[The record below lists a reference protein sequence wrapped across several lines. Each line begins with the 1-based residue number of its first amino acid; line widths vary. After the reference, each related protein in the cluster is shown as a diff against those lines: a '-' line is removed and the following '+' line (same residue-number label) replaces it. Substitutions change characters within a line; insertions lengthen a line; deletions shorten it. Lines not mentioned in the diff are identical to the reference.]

1 MKTNGYIYFAIICIL
16 PLTVTAL
23 IFTNNIVEVQSGWK
37 KNFYLH
43 HLNNYYKIFNT
54 EDYVTDNQRKI
65 DILHYDLF
73 FDLFP
78 DQKKFDASAVIKGL
92 VKEEGLKSIEL
103 NFYDNFEIS
112 EIKLNGIKSEYINED
127 KLLAI
132 NSEDSVPLD
141 TFELEVT
148 YSGTPKKAGIEGFVF
163 GKINGTSLVYNLS
176 EPSYASSWYPCN
188 DFPSDKALL
197 DIRIKND
204 SSQVSISNGLLIG
217 TEDDGDRRTYH
228 WKTNYPISSYLI
240 AIYSSSYRHFS
251 DKYISIDEQD
261 TMAIDYYVLKNNL
274 EGAETD
280 FQEHPEMLRFF
291 AETFGEYPFIKEKY
305 GVAEFLWQVGAM
317 EHQTITGVA
326 SNIIGGKNFFLDIY
340 IHELAHHW
348 WGDAVGPK
356 TWNDIWLNEG
366 FSTYSEAL
374 YFEFK
379 SGKSALRSSM
389 LSKSK
394 GNYSVELGNPG
405 SFLFSETVYNKGAWV
420 LHMLRWELGDKTF
433 FKVLRGY
440 YDKFKY
446 SNASTEDFKNICES
460 ISGVNLTKFFDQWLN
475 GTGKIELIYNWTTE
489 KIARNYE
496 TIITLEQIQ
505 DGYDTYFF
513 NLGVNFKYDNDELET
528 FRFNIESRIAELT
541 VRSKNKPVEI
551 KLDPNDWLLMTE
563 PELVEN

>member
-1 MKTNGYIYFAIICIL
+1 MKLKNYLYYIFILII
-16 PLTVTAL
+16 PLTVYAF
-23 IFTNNIVEVQSGWK
+23 IFTNKFADVQSELK
-37 KNFYLH
+37 KAFYLNH
-43 HLNNYYKIFNT
+43 FENYNNIFIT
-54 EDYVTDNQRKI
+54 EDYITENQRMI

-78 DQKKFDASAVIKGL
+78 DEKEFDASAVITGV
-92 VKEEGLKSIEL
+92 VKEEGLDKIEL
-103 NFYDNFEIS
+103 NFYDNFKIS
-112 EIKLNGIKSEYINED
+112 EVKLNGIKSEYINED

-132 NSEDSVPLD
+132 NSDNSFPLD

-148 YSGTPKKAGIEGFVF
+148 YSGTPKKAGLEGFVF
-163 GKINGTSLVYNLS
+163 GKINGISLVYNLS
-176 EPSYASSWYPCN
+176 EPAYASSWFPCN

-217 TEDDGDRRTYH
+217 TKDDDERRTYH
-228 WKTNYPISSYLI
+228 WKTNYPISTYLV

-261 TMAIDYYVLKNNL
+261 TMAIDYYVLQNNV
-274 EGAETD
+274 EDAETD

-305 GVAEFLWQVGAM
+305 GVAEFLWQLGAM

-348 WGDAVGPK
+348 WGNAVGPK
-356 TWNDIWLNEG
+356 SWNDIWLNEG

-374 YFEFK
+374 YYEFK

-389 LSKSK
+389 LSKSL
-394 GNYSVELGNPG
+394 GSYSIELGNPG

-433 FKVLRGY
+433 FKVLREY
-440 YDKFKY
+440 YEKFKY
-446 SNASTEDFKNICES
+446 SNASTEDFKTVCES
-460 ISGVNLTKFFDQWLN
+460 ISGINLTKFFDQWLK
-475 GTGKIELIYNWTTE
+475 GTGKIELVYNWSTQ
-489 KIARNYE
+489 KINNDYE
-496 TIITLEQIQ
+496 TIITLEQAQ
-505 DGYDTYFF
+505 DGYDEYFF
-513 NLGVNFKYDNDELET
+513 HLGMNLKYDNDELES
-528 FRFNIESRIAELT
+528 FKSNIDSRTTELT
-541 VRSKNKPVEI
+541 IRSKNKPVGI
-551 KLDPNDWLLMTE
+551 ILDPNDWLLMAK

>member
-1 MKTNGYIYFAIICIL
+1 MKIKYYIFFASIFIL
-16 PLTVTAL
+16 PVTITAF
-23 IFTNNIVEVQSGWK
+23 IFTDNIVEVQTGWK
-37 KNFYLH
+37 KQLYLH
-43 HLNNYYKIFNT
+43 HLNSYYNIFNT
-54 EDYVTDNQRKI
+54 EDYITDIQKKI

-78 DQKKFDASAVIKGL
+78 DEKEFDASAVIKGV
-92 VKEEGLKSIEL
+92 VKEEGMKSIEI

-112 EIKLNGIKSEYINED
+112 ELKLNGIKSEYINED
-127 KLLAI
+127 RLLKI
-132 NSEDSVPLD
+132 NSADSVPLD
-141 TFELEVT
+141 TFELEIT
-148 YSGTPKKAGIEGFVF
+148 YTGTPKKAGIEGFVF
-163 GKINGTSLVYNLS
+163 GRINGTSLVYNLS
-176 EPSYASSWYPCN
+176 EPSYASSWFPCN

-217 TEDDGDRRTYH
+217 IEDDGDRRTYH

-240 AIYSSSYRHFS
+240 AIYSSSYLHLS
-251 DKYISIDEQD
+251 DRYISIDEQD

-274 EGAETD
+274 EDAETD
-280 FQEHPEMLRFF
+280 FREHPEILRFF

-305 GVAEFLWQVGAM
+305 GIAEFLWHLGAM

-348 WGDAVGPK
+348 WGNAVGPK
-356 TWNDIWLNEG
+356 SWNDIWLNEG

-374 YFEFK
+374 YYEFK

-389 LSKSK
+389 LSKSQGSFSK
-394 GNYSVELGNPG
+394 ELGNPG
-405 SFLFSETVYNKGAWV
+405 TFLFSETVYDKGAWV

-433 FKVLRGY
+433 FKILRNY
-440 YDKFKY
+440 YEKFKY
-446 SNASTEDFKNICES
+446 SNASTEDFKNVCES
-460 ISGVNLTKFFDQWLN
+460 ISGVNLTRFFDQWLK
-475 GTGKIELIYNWTTE
+475 GTGKIELIYNWNTE
-489 KIARNYE
+489 KIAGDYE
-496 TIITLEQIQ
+496 TIITLEQVQ

-513 NLGVNFKYDNDELET
+513 NLEVKFKYDNDEIET
-528 FRFNIESRIAELT
+528 FRFNIDSKTADLT

-551 KLDPNDWLLMTE
+551 NLDPNNWLLMTK

>member
-1 MKTNGYIYFAIICIL
+1 MKIKKYMYYTIIFII
-16 PLTVTAL
+16 PLTVSAF

-37 KNFYLH
+37 KEFYLN
-43 HLNNYYKIFNT
+43 HLKNYYKILNT
-54 EDYVTDNQRKI
+54 EDHVTENQRKI

-78 DQKKFDASAVIKGL
+78 DEKEFNASAVIKGV
-92 VKEEGLKSIEL
+92 VKEEGLDKIEL

-112 EIKLNGIKSEYINED
+112 EVKLNGIKCEYFNED

-132 NSEDSVPLD
+132 NSDEAIPLD
-141 TFELEVT
+141 TFEIKVT
-148 YSGTPKKAGIEGFVF
+148 YSGTPEKAGLEGFVF

-176 EPSYASSWYPCN
+176 EPTYASSWYPCI

-204 SSQVSISNGLLIG
+204 SSQVSISNGLLVG

-228 WKTNYPISSYLI
+228 WKTNYPISTYLI
-240 AIYSSSYRHFS
+240 AIYSSSYQHFS
-251 DKYISIDEQD
+251 DKYISINEQD
-261 TMAIDYYVLKNNL
+261 TMAIDYYVLQNHVEN
-274 EGAETD
+274 AEKD
-280 FQEHPEMLRFF
+280 FQEHPDILRFF

-305 GVAEFLWQVGAM
+305 GVAEFLWQLGAM

-348 WGDAVGPK
+348 WGNAVGPK
-356 TWNDIWLNEG
+356 SWKDIWLNEG

-374 YFEFK
+374 YYEFK
-379 SGKSALRSSM
+379 SGKSALRSTM
-389 LSKSK
+389 MSKSS
-394 GNYSVELGNPG
+394 GSFSTALGNPG
-405 SFLFSETVYNKGAWV
+405 SFLFSGTVYNKGAWV

-433 FKVLRGY
+433 FRALREY
-440 YDKFKY
+440 YEKFKY
-446 SNASTEDFKNICES
+446 SNASTEDFKTVCES
-460 ISGVNLTKFFDQWLN
+460 ISGENLTKFFDQWLN

-489 KIARNYE
+489 KIATDYE

-505 DGYDTYFF
+505 DRYDSYFF
-513 NLGVNFKYDNDELET
+513 HLGMKFKYDNGKSES
-528 FRFNIESRIAELT
+528 FNFNIDSKTAELT

-551 KLDPNDWLLMTE
+551 ILNPNDWLLMTE
-563 PELVEN
+563 PELIEN

>member
-1 MKTNGYIYFAIICIL
+1 MKIKYYIFFPIIFIL
-16 PLTVTAL
+16 PVTITAF
-23 IFTNNIVEVQSGWK
+23 IFTDNIVEVQTGWK
-37 KNFYLH
+37 KQFYLH
-43 HLNNYYKIFNT
+43 HLNSYYNIFNT
-54 EDYVTDNQRKI
+54 EDYITDIQKKN

-78 DQKKFDASAVIKGL
+78 DEKEFDASAVIKGV
-92 VKEEGLKSIEL
+92 VKEEGMKSIEI

-112 EIKLNGIKSEYINED
+112 ELKLNGIKSEYINED
-127 KLLAI
+127 RLLKI
-132 NSEDSVPLD
+132 NSAYSVPLD
-141 TFELEVT
+141 TFELEIT
-148 YSGTPKKAGIEGFVF
+148 YTGTPKKAGIEGFVF
-163 GKINGTSLVYNLS
+163 GRINGTSLVYNLS
-176 EPSYASSWYPCN
+176 EPSYASSWFPCN

-217 TEDDGDRRTYH
+217 IEDDGDRRTYH

-240 AIYSSSYRHFS
+240 AIYSSSYLHLS
-251 DKYISIDEQD
+251 DRYISIDEQD

-274 EGAETD
+274 EDAETD
-280 FQEHPEMLRFF
+280 FREHPEILRFC
-291 AETFGEYPFIKEKY
+291 AENFGEYPFIKEKY
-305 GVAEFLWQVGAM
+305 GIAEFLWQLGAM

-348 WGDAVGPK
+348 WGNAVGPK
-356 TWNDIWLNEG
+356 SWNDIWLNEG

-374 YFEFK
+374 YYEFK

-389 LSKSK
+389 LSKSQGSFSK
-394 GNYSVELGNPG
+394 ELGNPG
-405 SFLFSETVYNKGAWV
+405 TFLFSETVYDKGAWV

-433 FKVLRGY
+433 FKILRSY
-440 YDKFKY
+440 YENFKY
-446 SNASTEDFKNICES
+446 SNASTEDFKNVCES
-460 ISGVNLTKFFDQWLN
+460 ISGVNLTRFFDQWLK
-475 GTGKIELIYNWTTE
+475 GTGMIELIYNWNTE
-489 KIARNYE
+489 KIAGDYR
-496 TIITLEQIQ
+496 TIITLEQVQ

-513 NLGVNFKYDNDELET
+513 NLEVKFKYDNDEIET
-528 FRFNIESRIAELT
+528 FRFNIDSKTADLT

-551 KLDPNDWLLMTE
+551 NLDPNNWLLMTK

>member
-1 MKTNGYIYFAIICIL
+1 MIISYVHYAINFIL

-23 IFTNNIVEVQSGWK
+23 IFANNILEVQSGWK
-37 KNFYLH
+37 KEFYLH

-54 EDYVTDNQRKI
+54 EDYVTENQRKI

-78 DQKKFDASAVIKGL
+78 DEKEFDAVAVIKGV

-112 EIKLNGIKSEYINED
+112 EVKLNGIISEYINED
-127 KLLAI
+127 KLLAV
-132 NSEDSVPLD
+132 NSSDSFPLD
-141 TFELEVT
+141 TFELKVT
-148 YSGTPKKAGIEGFVF
+148 YSGTPKKAGLEGFVF

-176 EPSYASSWYPCN
+176 EPSYSSSWYPCN

-217 TEDDGDRRTYH
+217 TEDDGVKRTYH
-228 WKTNYPISSYLI
+228 WKTNYPISTYLI

-251 DKYISIDEQD
+251 DEYISIDEKD
-261 TMAIDYYVLKNNL
+261 TMAIDYYVLQNNV
-274 EGAETD
+274 EDAEAD
-280 FQEHPEMLRFF
+280 FQEHPEVLRFF
-291 AETFGEYPFIKEKY
+291 ADTFGEYPFIKEKY
-305 GVAEFLWQVGAM
+305 GVAEFLWQLGAM

-348 WGDAVGPK
+348 WGNAVGPK
-356 TWNDIWLNEG
+356 SWNDIWLNEG

-374 YFEFK
+374 YYEFK

-389 LSKSK
+389 LSKSQ
-394 GNYSVELGNPG
+394 GSFSVALGNPG
-405 SFLFSETVYNKGAWV
+405 SFLFSGTVYNKGAWV

-433 FKVLRGY
+433 FRILRQY
-440 YDKFKY
+440 YEKFKY
-446 SNASTEDFKNICES
+446 SNASTEDFKTVCES
-460 ISGVNLTKFFDQWLN
+460 VSGVNLTKFFDQWLN
-475 GTGKIELIYNWTTE
+475 GTGKIELIYYWTTK
-489 KIARNYE
+489 KIATEYE
-496 TIITLEQIQ
+496 TIIAIEQIQ
-505 DGYDTYFF
+505 DGYDSYFF
-513 NLGVNFKYDNDELET
+513 HLGMNIKYDNSELENLK
-528 FRFNIESRIAELT
+528 FKFLNIDVSF
-541 VRSKNKPVEI
+541 PG
-551 KLDPNDWLLMTE
+551 
-563 PELVEN
+563 

>member
-1 MKTNGYIYFAIICIL
+1 MKIKSYTYYAIIFIL

-23 IFTNNIVEVQSGWK
+23 IFTNNISEVQSGLK
-37 KNFYLH
+37 KEFYLH
-43 HLNNYYKIFNT
+43 HLNKYYKIFNT

-78 DQKKFDASAVIKGL
+78 DEKEFDASVVIKGV

-103 NFYDNFEIS
+103 NFYDNFEIG
-112 EIKLNGIKSEYINED
+112 EVKLNGIKREYINED

-132 NSEDSVPLD
+132 NSGDSVPLD

-217 TEDDGDRRTYH
+217 TEDDGERRTYH
-228 WKTNYPISSYLI
+228 WKTNYPISTYLI
-240 AIYSSSYRHFS
+240 AIYSSSYQHFS
-251 DKYISIDEQD
+251 DKYISIDMQD
-261 TMAIDYYVLKNNL
+261 TMAIDYYVLLNNV
-274 EGAETD
+274 EDAETD

-305 GVAEFLWQVGAM
+305 GVAEFLWQLGAM

-348 WGDAVGPK
+348 WGNAVGPK
-356 TWNDIWLNEG
+356 SWNDIWLNEG

-374 YFEFK
+374 YYEFK

-389 LSKSK
+389 LSKSQ
-394 GNYSVELGNPG
+394 GSFSTELGNPG

-433 FKVLRGY
+433 FKVLREY
-440 YDKFKY
+440 YEKFKY
-446 SNASTEDFKNICES
+446 SNASTEDFKAVCES
-460 ISGVNLTKFFDQWLN
+460 ISEVNFTKFFDQWLN
-475 GTGKIELIYNWTTE
+475 GTGKIELIYKWNS
-489 KIARNYE
+489 KRIANEFE
-496 TIITLEQIQ
+496 TIITLEQVQ
-505 DGYDTYFF
+505 DGYDSYCFL
-513 NLGVNFKYDNDELET
+513 LGMNFKYANDELES
-528 FRFNIESRIAELT
+528 FRYNIDSRTAELT

-551 KLDPNDWLLMTE
+551 ILDPNDWLLMTE
-563 PELVEN
+563 SELVEN